1 MKGFASSYKNKVI
14 RVKEDNFGIAP
25 ISRGYI
31 FNQIESGILQTESG
45 IILKRC
51 VSTSILSN
59 NVTKNRVSL
68 RQSVARFMVLEL
80 FSPIPENHRKSPPRS
95 E

>member
-14 RVKEDNFGIAP
+14 GVKEDNFGIATV
-25 ISRGYI
+25 SRGYV
-31 FNQIESGILQTESG
+31 FNQIESGILQTEPC

-59 NVTKNRVSL
+59 NVTKNRISV
-68 RQSVARFMVLEL
+68 RQSVARVMVLEL
-80 FSPIPENHRKSPPRS
+80 FS
-95 E
+95 